1 MNKPIIGVNC
11 NIKPHEGEAGTLN
24 VEQLYAEAVY
34 RAGGIPQIIPYL
46 TDLNAIDEMIGM
58 YDGLLLTGGGGLLP
72 SIEKLEVLPGL
83 EEQNPTRHPYDL
95 RLIKSAMERRI
106 PIMGICRGHQTIN
119 DALGGTIKNIG
130 DTSHSQN
137 IPGEEALHQITI
149 QPQTILARCMDT
161 DVIGVNSF
169 HRQSVGTLGEGLR
182 VSAYADD
189 GTIEAI
195 EGTDYPFLLG
205 VQFHPEFMLNN
216 SHMLSIYQ
224 SFIQAACDCK

>member
-1 MNKPIIGVNC
+1 
-11 NIKPHEGEAGTLN
+11 
-24 VEQLYAEAVY
+24 
-34 RAGGIPQIIPYL
+34 
-46 TDLNAIDEMIGM
+46 
-58 YDGLLLTGGGGLLP
+58 
-72 SIEKLEVLPGL
+72 
-83 EEQNPTRHPYDL
+83 
-95 RLIKSAMERRI
+95 
-106 PIMGICRGHQTIN
+106 IMGICRGYQTIN

-189 GTIEAI
+189 GT
-195 EGTDYPFLLG
+195 
-205 VQFHPEFMLNN
+205 
-216 SHMLSIYQ
+216 
-224 SFIQAACDCK
+224 